1 MDLPMS
7 RIKESV
13 PRMTYYN
20 NSRDQDQVN
29 GLPKEINGAQMYE
42 RSRTKGNIS
51 NRKRSMSASSAKSS
65 RSFRATRKRPS
76 LTMDGPIDEDMSKFR
91 PVGGKFAQPIRN
103 KKIQPVGKQLQ
114 ALTMD
119 RNRDLSQDLN
129 HAPLATKNETEGESL
144 QNKYLKNMHLIRPH

>member
-1 MDLPMS
+1 
-7 RIKESV
+7 
-13 PRMTYYN
+13 
-20 NSRDQDQVN
+20 
-29 GLPKEINGAQMYE
+29 MYE
-42 RSRTKGNIS
+42 RSKTKGNFS

-91 PVGGKFAQPIRN
+91 PNGAKFAQPVRH
-103 KKIQPVGKQLQ
+103 KKNQPVGKQLQ

-129 HAPLATKNETEGESL
+129 HAPLATKCETEGES
-144 QNKYLKNMHLIRPH
+144 M